1 MTESDTVC
9 CRNVL
14 CRSIC
19 HRPSDS
25 VRIDRRVGAASA
37 ARSVAR
43 WSSGSH
49 TNALMVVRALWEGR
63 QCLIHMERRLC
74 ICICLRIH
82 LVCMSALRFL
92 SRFICCESVSVRDLC

>member
-25 VRIDRRVGAASA
+25 VRKDRRVGAAS
-37 ARSVAR
+37 RSTQRGPLEFGITCECAHGCPCVVGGT
-43 WSSGSH
+43 SVSH
-49 TNALMVVRALWEGR
+49 SHGKATVHL
-63 QCLIHMERRLC
+63 HMFEDPSC
-74 ICICLRIH
+74 MHVGTQISQQIH
-82 LVCMSALRFL
+82 LLRVGF
-92 SRFICCESVSVRDLC
+92 SS